1 MTEETRKMIYQL
13 LASIIMIIFGLLFAF
28 PLKWMWNYSIVYIFD
43 LPIIGWGHAYCLWI
57 LSSWFFKANL
67 INIKK

>member
-1 MTEETRKMIYQL
+1 MNDETRKIVAYL
-13 LASIIMIIFGLLFAF
+13 VTALVYLVFGLLFAF

-57 LSSWFFKANL
+57 LSSWFFKSSL
-67 INIKK
+67 VTIK